1 MREQLK
7 NLKDQYDLREKHYNS
22 VTKSKDLELKLFE
35 AKLAQQTEIC
45 HQETQKARSLFFH
58 WFSKIEIKL
67 TLSFG
72 LEVGCL

>member
-45 HQETQKARSLFFH
+45 HQETQKARRPF
-58 WFSKIEIKL
+58 
-67 TLSFG
+67 
-72 LEVGCL
+72 